1 MDPLCGG
8 MVFHTPTRQ
17 SARRGLIAAM
27 VALVALLVGIA
38 VANGGQ
44 RHRRIQ
50 HPVVPPQIAARITA
64 NRRTLAHHFPLLRSS
79 HRASDGLAVIP
90 EPFAGELAQQATK
103 PVPAGGLGEPDPTM
117 ATYVG
122 LLATSA
128 RGEERAWVIPG
139 PNDIC
144 IATLPVTN
152 KGGSL
157 SCQADRTAAEGKMVG
172 WEEGPQGH
180 STVIGIAPNGA
191 PSVAVHESG
200 GREKDVQTQ
209 HGVWVLN
216 DDPNAVSVSI
226 GSLSTSIPS
235 PVH

>member
-1 MDPLCGG
+1 MSRTSLG
-8 MVFHTPTRQ
+8 VR
-17 SARRGLIAAM
+17 LWLLAAV
-27 VALVALLVGIA
+27 VALAALLVGIA
-38 VANGGQ
+38 VANGGKSKRTVQ
-44 RHRRIQ
+44 S
-50 HPVVPPQIAARITA
+50 PVVPQKLVALITA
-64 NRRTLAHHFPLLRSS
+64 NRKTLAYHFPLLRNA
-79 HRASDGLAVIP
+79 HRATAGGQAVIP
-90 EPFAGELAQQATK
+90 EPFAGELAQQAVK

-144 IATLPVTN
+144 LATLPVTN
-152 KGGSL
+152 KGGSV

-180 STVIGIAPNGA
+180 SSVIGIAPSGA

-200 GREKDVQTQ
+200 GHEKDVQTQ
-209 HGVWVLN
+209 QGVWVLN
-216 DDPNAVSVSI
+216 DDPSAVSVSA
-226 GSLSTSIPS
+226 GSLSSSIPS